1 MKKSLSI
8 IIPVVL
14 VIAIVAGILIFVNL
28 KENTKQDLGDLKE
41 FVDGLY
47 TDVTLELPKL
57 ETVKIDVTEEDM
69 VKNFTALEDA
79 SVVEELVVSEP
90 MMTSIAYSM
99 VVLKVKD
106 GTNVETVKTQMKDN
120 LNLRKWLCVSAEKLY
135 VNNSGNYIF
144 AFMATDE
151 YVKALYDQFKLKVDN
166 KVGTL
171 LEKEEEQMNLDD
183 MSQDG
188 QLPVTPIEPGVE
200 VEVVQ

>member
-79 SVVEELVVSEP
+79 SVVE
-90 MMTSIAYSM
+90 
-99 VVLKVKD
+99 
-106 GTNVETVKTQMKDN
+106 
-120 LNLRKWLCVSAEKLY
+120 
-135 VNNSGNYIF
+135 
-144 AFMATDE
+144 
-151 YVKALYDQFKLKVDN
+151 
-166 KVGTL
+166 
-171 LEKEEEQMNLDD
+171 
-183 MSQDG
+183 
-188 QLPVTPIEPGVE
+188 
-200 VEVVQ
+200 

>member
-1 MKKSLSI
+1 
-8 IIPVVL
+8 
-14 VIAIVAGILIFVNL
+14 
-28 KENTKQDLGDLKE
+28 
-41 FVDGLY
+41 
-47 TDVTLELPKL
+47 
-57 ETVKIDVTEEDM
+57 
-69 VKNFTALEDA
+69 
-79 SVVEELVVSEP
+79 